1 MKLATLRLK
10 KTALDKMYSSYSSF
24 FQLTW
29 GMVDRS
35 SSLSEARLS
44 LVHGGSYG
52 SESPE
57 DLRQM
62 EEREYVKR
70 IKDDIHERQM
80 AYAYRSIHC
89 NGKLQCVSL
98 F

>member
-1 MKLATLRLK
+1 M
-10 KTALDKMYSSYSSF
+10 
-24 FQLTW
+24 
-29 GMVDRS
+29 DRS
-35 SSLSEARLS
+35 SSLSEGRLS

-70 IKDDIHERQM
+70 IKDDMHERHM

-89 NGKLQCVSL
+89 NGKLSHYAFHRMNHFNRNIFPLAKLQILLECFSTLLVC
-98 F
+98 